1 MSVPVHTLNKEQRF
15 WYANLVISAILAD
28 DEISPSEVDFLK
40 QVIVIVSDAEKKKEL
55 MGRISSKKKSPL
67 TDPPNIAK
75 EILAAIF
82 IELSLI
88 MISDLDFAEDEKA
101 FLKTVADLFRFEKT
115 YFLELMRW
123 AEEGLQ
129 WKNSQQDLLSG
140 GDKTENFQVS
150 LGQLNPEQRKWYAQ
164 ALIATIMLDG
174 AIDEMEL
181 SFLKAAVSFVD
192 NKKDQ
197 MELMGY
203 VRNKMAPRLKRP
215 PDMSEAVLIHI
226 FIEVIRIVSADESLS
241 YAEQAHLKQISDL
254 CGFSADQF
262 EKSVAW
268 CNRGI
273 AWMQNKNPLITNCKV
288 ITKKNLGSLSGS
300 SGLAVNAENSSIL
313 NREFSCFV
321 CGSKQKVPAFQL
333 KPQTQEA
340 NRNIFGITAYLGSLE
355 GRDYIDF
362 NKVRVITC
370 PTCLFS
376 SFNKDL
382 FKKSDKEKTP
392 EILANTKF
400 RTTWLKDVKNKQSK
414 LGGLKEELYSLK
426 PSVEAV
432 IKSYELAIQAAN
444 ILGVTNNDESQ
455 KWQSVTLLMTL
466 AEIQMND
473 GDVEAAESSLEK
485 ARERADSLF
494 KNAANVTVSFKAAR
508 LLLFIGLF
516 RDDIRT
522 AGTYLDFLR
531 EYQFEKKD
539 GLSTSEQNVLRKV
552 YGEVK
557 KVMEDR
563 SEYTKDQ
570 LMGFHKNI

>member
-40 QVIVIVSDAEKKKEL
+40 QVIVIVSDPEKKKEL
-55 MGRISSKKKSPL
+55 MARISSKKKSPL
-67 TDPPNIAK
+67 TEPPAVAK

-88 MISDLDFAEDEKA
+88 MISDLDFADDEKA

-129 WKNSQQDLLSG
+129 WKNSQQDLLSQ

-150 LGQLNPEQRKWYAQ
+150 LGQLNAEQRKWYAQ

-181 SFLKAAVSFVD
+181 SFLKAAVSFVE

-203 VRNKMAPRLKRP
+203 VRNKMSPRLKRP
-215 PDMSEAVLIHI
+215 PDMSEGILIHI

-254 CGFSADQF
+254 CGFDADQF
-262 EKSVAW
+262 ERCVAW

-273 AWMQNKNPLITNCKV
+273 SWMQNKNPLITNCKV
-288 ITKKNLGSLSGS
+288 VANKQLGSLSGGA
-300 SGLAVNAENSSIL
+300 GLAVNAENSSVL
-313 NREFSCFV
+313 NREFGCFI
-321 CGSKQKVPAFQL
+321 CGSKQKVPAYQL
-333 KPQTQEA
+333 KPKTQEA

-355 GRDYIDF
+355 GCDYIDF

-382 FKKSDKEKTP
+382 FKKSGKEKTP
-392 EILANTKF
+392 DILANTKF
-400 RTTWLKDVKNKQSK
+400 RTAWLKDAKNKQAK
-414 LGGLKEELYSLK
+414 LGGKKQDLFSLN
-426 PSVEAV
+426 PSTEAV

-444 ILGVTNNDESQ
+444 ILGVANNDESQ

-473 GDVEAAESSLEK
+473 GDVEDAESNMEK
-485 ARERADSLF
+485 ARDRADSLF

-531 EYQFEKKD
+531 EYQFEKQD
-539 GLSTSEQNVLRKV
+539 ALSTPEQNVLRKV

-570 LMGFHKNI
+570 LMGFHKNV